1 MGREFDVDTDG
12 IRRQGR
18 EFVHIGAE
26 FGSASKRL
34 RDTLQGLG
42 APWRGA
48 EFAEAFAMAYEPV
61 RDGMFASMDSLGK
74 RMEGMGENLQ
84 EMARRYE
91 AAEGEGVRLVG
102 QVSCSYPMARGL

>member
-1 MGREFDVDTDG
+1 MDRAFDVVADG
-12 IRRQGR
+12 IRCQGR
-18 EFVHIGAE
+18 EFVRIGTE

-48 EFAEAFAMAYEPV
+48 EFAEAFAMVYEPV
-61 RDGMFASMDSLGK
+61 RDGMFASMDALGK

-91 AAEGEGVRLVG
+91 AAEREGVQLVG
-102 QVSCSYPMARGL
+102 QVSCSYPTSRGL